1 MAARV
6 LLFSSQW
13 LIQNVFAGTLIMK
26 FCEGY
31 GCADECKYETGTVIF
46 DGECRWYDAAFA
58 EVTCTND
65 AKLEYKQYSSPNGCE
80 GEPMIFHSGVCY
92 GYTTAEQSYQFFC
105 HNLLDNEQ
113 NENSASDSHLFSIG
127 IMLMIMLF
135 VFIWGTFSGY
145 LIYNQRSLKGQNE
158 QQMIL

>member
-1 MAARV
+1 
-6 LLFSSQW
+6 
-13 LIQNVFAGTLIMK
+13 MK

-46 DGECRWYDAAFA
+46 DGKCRWYDAAFA

-105 HNLLDNEQ
+105 HNLLDVEQ
-113 NENSASDSHLFSIG
+113 NENSIDDDPSPYSFG
-127 IMLMIMLF
+127 IMLMIMSLVF
-135 VFIWGTFSGY
+135 VCGTFSGY
-145 LIYNQRSLKGQNE
+145 LIYNQRSVKGQIK
-158 QQMIL
+158 QHMIL